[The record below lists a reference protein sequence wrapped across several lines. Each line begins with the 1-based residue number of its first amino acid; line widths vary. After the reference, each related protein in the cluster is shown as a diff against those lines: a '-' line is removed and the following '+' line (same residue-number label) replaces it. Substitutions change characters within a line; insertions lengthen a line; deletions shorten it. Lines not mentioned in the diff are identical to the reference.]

1 MADSVETMIPG
12 IELAIDERAV
22 CVSSAK
28 PLLVLSSAVVGGG
41 LGRVRHIVNMH
52 VRADY
57 DCPRPEDDLAA
68 FALSC
73 RVDEPFVGLMTA
85 AHTEYAC
92 QATATDAGLTVVA
105 VVSVGLSNTTCA
117 GILSPLPVPGQAG
130 AVSHPD
136 LAAQT
141 PTGLPASAAGQAGAV
156 SHPDLAAAGT
166 LPPASP
172 GTINAIL
179 LIDAA
184 LTPAA
189 LVNAV
194 ITASEAKTLM
204 LGEWNVRTANG
215 LPASGTST
223 DSVVVACTGRGE
235 EQRYAGPAT
244 TVGWL
249 VARTMRQTITQI
261 CREKLARDDGQRIGW

>member
-1 MADSVETMIPG
+1 MADSVEMMIPG
-12 IELAIDERAV
+12 IELVIDERAV
-22 CVSSAK
+22 FVSSAK

-41 LGRVRHIVNMH
+41 LGRARYIVNMH

-68 FALSC
+68 FAQH
-73 RVDEPFVGLMTA
+73 RGVDEPFVGLMTA

-92 QATATDAGLTVVA
+92 HATATDAGLTVGA
-105 VVSVGLSNTTCA
+105 VVSVGLSNTTSA
-117 GILSPLPVPGQAG
+117 GILSPLPVPGHTG
-130 AVSHPD
+130 AALHSD
-136 LAAQT
+136 LATAGMA
-141 PTGLPASAAGQAGAV
+141 PSPA
-156 SHPDLAAAGT
+156 
-166 LPPASP
+166 P

-184 LTPAA
+184 MTPAA

-194 ITASEAKTLM
+194 ITATEAKTLT

-223 DSVVVACTGRGE
+223 DSVVLACTGRGE

-249 VARTMRQTITQI
+249 VARTVRQTITQI
-261 CREKLARDDGQRIGW
+261 CREKLARDGGQRIGW